1 MMTLVTSCGLFTM
14 PQILGMMVELEDEE
28 GWSLGDD
35 EDDDEADSNAV
46 AGESGLDRLACAL
59 GGKSMLPHIL
69 SNVPSMLQVGAGY
82 THYGWCCCRCASMCD
97 VLLCLQNPD
106 WKHRQQHKP
115 Q

>member
-1 MMTLVTSCGLFTM
+1 M

-28 GWSLGDD
+28 GWSLMDD

-69 SNVPSMLQVGAGY
+69 SNVPSMLQVGA
-82 THYGWCCCRCASMCD
+82 S
-97 VLLCLQNPD
+97 LL
-106 WKHRQQHKP
+106 KRS
-115 Q
+115 